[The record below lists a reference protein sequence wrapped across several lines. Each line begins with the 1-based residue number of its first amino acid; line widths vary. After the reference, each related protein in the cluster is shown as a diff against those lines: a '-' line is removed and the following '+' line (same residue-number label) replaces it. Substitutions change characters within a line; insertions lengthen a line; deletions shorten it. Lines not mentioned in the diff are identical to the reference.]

1 MFRTQLANI
10 RLGLPRDGLFKLG
23 LVVAVLQGASAVA
36 LLGVSAWLISR
47 AAEVNSIVYLG
58 LAIVGVRGFAVG
70 RATFRYL
77 ERIFLHDSAFRMLAR
92 HRPVLFDRLVPFFPA
107 GISQLGRGE
116 TLSRIVNDV
125 DELQNLPL
133 RVIGPLLQALLVAFA
148 SILCVFLLLPSAGVM
163 LLVAVSLGFLLAIPI
178 SARSSKVS
186 DALISP
192 LRAQL
197 SNLSLNLIENQDVYL
212 AYGWMPEKMRELEKV
227 DLRLRV
233 AVSKSVTS
241 TGVGLAL
248 LSLLTTLAM
257 ISGAWFGGL
266 AVEKAEL
273 PGVWLAVLV
282 LLPLAVFELLQN
294 AQPSIS
300 AYRRFSS
307 SANRVREILER
318 EVPDSL
324 LIKSGPE
331 ILRNLESIDLQ
342 GIGVKYSSNSE
353 EVVSGLDLRLQPGE
367 KLLVSGVS
375 GSGKSSI
382 ALILA
387 RLLNPSSGQ
396 YLINGKSVDEFEIES
411 IRKVIGL
418 VEQNPT
424 IFIGDVRA
432 NLLIAKPDASDSE
445 LIAML
450 SRVGLWEMFKE
461 REALDT
467 QLGDRGVLISGG
479 EAQRLAL
486 ARALL
491 AKFQVLILDEPTANV
506 DAVQAD
512 RLMDDIFKALGD
524 FPARTLVLISHE
536 DKYRNL
542 TDFELKLKPSTSPI
556 QDQ

>member
-1 MFRTQLANI
+1 MRLLRWGLFRAQLANI

-23 LVVAVLQGASAVA
+23 LGVAVLQGASAVA

-77 ERIFLHDSAFRMLAR
+77 ERILLHDSAFRMLAKR
-92 HRPVLFDRLVPFFPA
+92 RPVLFERLVPFFP
-107 GISQLGRGE
+107 GGVSQLGRGE
-116 TLSRIVNDV
+116 TLARVVNDV

-133 RVIGPLLQALLVAFA
+133 RVIGPLLQALLVAIT
-148 SILCVFLLLPSAGVM
+148 SILCVYLLLPSAGVM
-163 LLVAVSLGFLLAIPI
+163 LLIAVSLGFLVAIPLT
-178 SARSSKVS
+178 ARSTKSS

-192 LRAQL
+192 LKAQL

-212 AYGWMPEKMRELEKV
+212 AYGWMPQKMRELEKV
-227 DLRLRV
+227 DLRLRA
-233 AVSKSVTS
+233 AVSKGETS
-241 TGVGLAL
+241 TGAGLAL

-257 ISGAWFGGL
+257 VSGAWFGGL
-266 AVEKAEL
+266 AVEQAKL

-307 SANRVREILER
+307 SANRVREILDR
-318 EVPDSL
+318 EVPDL
-324 LIKSGPE
+324 LMIKSGPE
-331 ILRNLESIDLQ
+331 VLRKFESIDLL
-342 GIGVKYSSNSE
+342 GIGVKYPETSQ
-353 EVVSGLDLRLQPGE
+353 EVVSGVDLRLVPGE

-382 ALILA
+382 ALLLA
-387 RLLNPSSGQ
+387 RLINPSSGQ

-411 IRKVIGL
+411 VRRVIGL

-432 NLLIAKPDASDSE
+432 NLLIAKPNANDSE
-445 LIAML
+445 LISML

-461 REALDT
+461 REGLDT

-486 ARALL
+486 ARGLL
-491 AKFQVLILDEPTANV
+491 AEFQVLILDEPTANV
-506 DAVQAD
+506 DVAQAD
-512 RLMDDIFKALGD
+512 RLMDDVFKALED
-524 FPARTLVLISHE
+524 FPSRTLMLISHD
-536 DKYRNL
+536 DKYRKL
-542 TDFELKLKPSTSPI
+542 TDTELRLKP
-556 QDQ
+556 

>member
-1 MFRTQLANI
+1 LFSNHLANI
-10 RLGLPRDGLFKLG
+10 RLGLPREGLFKLG
-23 LVVAVLQGASAVA
+23 LGVAVLQGASAVA

-77 ERIFLHDSAFRMLAR
+77 ERILLHDSAFRMLAKR
-92 HRPVLFDRLVPFFPA
+92 RPVLFERLIPFFPA

-116 TLSRIVNDV
+116 TLARVVTDV

-133 RVIGPLLQALLVAFA
+133 RVIGPLLQAFLVAIT

-163 LLVAVSLGFLLAIPI
+163 LLVAVSLGFLVAIPL
-178 SARSSKVS
+178 SARSAKSS

-192 LRAQL
+192 LKAQL
-197 SNLSLNLIENQDVYL
+197 SNLSLNLIENQEVYL
-212 AYGWMPEKMRELEKV
+212 AYGWMPQKMRELERV
-227 DLRLRV
+227 DLRLRT
-233 AVSKSVTS
+233 AVSRGVTS
-241 TGVGLAL
+241 TGAGLAL

-266 AVEKAEL
+266 ALEQANL
-273 PGVWLAVLV
+273 PGAWLAVLV
-282 LLPLAVFELLQN
+282 LLPLAVFELLQS
-294 AQPSIS
+294 AQPSVS

-324 LIKSGPE
+324 QIKAGPE
-331 ILRNLESIDLQ
+331 VLGNLESIDLQ
-342 GIGVKYSSNSE
+342 GVGVKYSATSE
-353 EVVSGLDLRLQPGE
+353 EVFSGVELRLEPGK
-367 KLLVSGVS
+367 KLLVSGAS

-382 ALILA
+382 ALLLA
-387 RLLNPSSGQ
+387 RLINPSSGQ

-411 IRKVIGL
+411 VRKVIGL
-418 VEQNPT
+418 VEQDPT

-432 NLLIAKPDASDSE
+432 NLLIAKPNASDSE

-450 SRVGLWEMFKE
+450 SRVGLWQMFKE
-461 REALDT
+461 REGLDT

-479 EAQRLAL
+479 EAKRLAL

-491 AKFQVLILDEPTANV
+491 ANFQVLILDEPTANV

-512 RLMDDIFKALGD
+512 RLMNDIFKVLGD
-524 FPARTLVLISHE
+524 FPARSLVLVSHE

-542 TDFELKLKPSTSPI
+542 TDAELRLKPSTLPR
-556 QDQ
+556 QD